1 MLNGLKIVAENLL
14 RLQSSV
20 LLVVLNSCVH
30 AKFTGIGRLLSEI
43 NTTLWVLKNG
53 YNVSLWQFHL
63 FDINYTFF
71 LLSGFGMASCFDL

>member
-1 MLNGLKIVAENLL
+1 MLNVLKIVAENLL

-30 AKFTGIGRLLSEI
+30 AKFTGIERLLSEI

-53 YNVSLWQFHL
+53 HSK
-63 FDINYTFF
+63 
-71 LLSGFGMASCFDL
+71 M